1 MLRFKFLLLA
11 ISMLLGRKIKTAP
24 NTARYVAGKDL
35 TFNIRTESG
44 AGRQFTIRNGRLSSS
59 STLQQPLAFSLV
71 FKDGSKGF
79 SILSAKDAQPAFLR
93 GIGQGDLR
101 IVGNAMDVFWF
112 QGLTAFLQPAKE
124 IDPMDRSVY

>member
-24 NTARYVAGKDL
+24 NAARYVAGKDL

-59 STLQQPLAFSLV
+59 STLQQPSAFSLV

>member
-1 MLRFKFLLLA
+1 MLRFKFLLFA
-11 ISMLLGRKIKTAP
+11 ISALLRHKIKKDP
-24 NTARYVAGKDL
+24 NAARYIADKDL
-35 TFNIRTESG
+35 TFDIRTESG
-44 AGRQFTIRNGRLSSS
+44 TGRQFTIRNGRLSSS
-59 STLQQPLAFSLV
+59 STLQPPSSFSLV

-112 QGLTAFLQPAKE
+112 QGLTAFLQPAKKTN
-124 IDPMDRSVY
+124 PMDRSVY